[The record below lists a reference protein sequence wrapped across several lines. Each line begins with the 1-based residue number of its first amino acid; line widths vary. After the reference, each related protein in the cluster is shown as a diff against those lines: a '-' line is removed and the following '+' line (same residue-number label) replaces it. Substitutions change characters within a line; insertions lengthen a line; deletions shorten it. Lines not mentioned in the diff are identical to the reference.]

1 MNLVK
6 PNYLYVETRS
16 KRLNSLIKPSVHNK
30 IKKHSKSQGESFNE
44 CLNRILD
51 EYIEKFGL

>member
-1 MNLVK
+1 
-6 PNYLYVETRS
+6 LYVETRS

-30 IKKHSKSQGESFNE
+30 IKKHSKAQGESFNE

-51 EYIEKFGL
+51 EYIEKVGL

>member
-30 IKKHSKSQGESFNE
+30 IKKYSKAQGESFNE

-51 EYIEKFGL
+51 EYIEKVGL